1 MPTNQRL
8 DYIDMAK
15 GSAIALM
22 VFGHTF
28 STYQNTPIMVWIYSF
43 HMPLFFLTTGIL
55 YGVKEKK
62 RSRQIFKLKSKIF
75 TLLLPF
81 FVWSTLYQLFI
92 SILAILGGAPAKATL
107 LSNMKVVIQ
116 LQGNAMWFLPAMF
129 LSTFFFFLT
138 VRNRVLNIITSCLLF
153 IAGIIVPEY
162 NCYLSAILRAF
173 IGAVFIA
180 LGFYGYKFFTKEV
193 KNWQLV
199 CLFVISLFTIFMNGL
214 VSIAS
219 RDYNNPFLYIFNG
232 FIGTLIVYQMA
243 MRMRQIKTISGILK
257 YWGENSIKVLC
268 FHGFVIQIIR
278 LFDYKLLGDLLPRL
292 GIFEGIVFAILVM
305 AILTILMPVFNKF
318 FYWSFGSQNKNRE
331 YCNND

>member
-1 MPTNQRL
+1 M
-8 DYIDMAK
+8 D
-15 GSAIALM
+15 
-22 VFGHTF
+22 
-28 STYQNTPIMVWIYSF
+28 
-43 HMPLFFLTTGIL
+43 LFFSYAPFLFD
-55 YGVKEKK
+55 YGYFIWGKREK

-116 LQGNAMWFLPAMF
+116 LQGNTMWFLPAMF

-243 MRMRQIKTISGILK
+243 MRMRQIKIISEILK
-257 YWGENSIKVLC
+257 YWGENSIKILC
-268 FHGFVIQIIR
+268 LHSFVIQIIR
-278 LFDYKLLGDLLPRL
+278 LFDYKLLGNLLPRL

-318 FYWSFGSQNKNRE
+318 FYWSFGIQNKNRE
-331 YCNND
+331 

>member
-1 MPTNQRL
+1 MSINQRL

-15 GSAIALM
+15 GFAIALM

-43 HMPLFFLTTGIL
+43 HIPLFFLTTGVL
-55 YGVKEKK
+55 YGIKEEKGVNQ
-62 RSRQIFKLKSKIF
+62 RFKLKSKIL

-92 SILAILGGAPAKATL
+92 SILAILGGAPVKVTL
-107 LSNMKVVIQ
+107 LSNIKVVIQ

-129 LSTFFFFLT
+129 LAIFFFFLT
-138 VRNRVLNIITSCLLF
+138 VRNRALNIITSGLF
-153 IAGIIVPEY
+153 FIVGIIVPEC

-180 LGFYGYKFFTKEV
+180 LGFYGYKFYTK
-193 KNWQLV
+193 KIKKWQLL

-232 FIGTLIVYQMA
+232 CIGTLIIYQMA
-243 MRMRQIKTISGILK
+243 MRMRKIKNISGILK

-268 FHGFVIQIIR
+268 LHGFVIQIIR
-278 LFDYKLLGDLLPRL
+278 LLDYKLLGNLLPRF
-292 GIFEGIVFAILVM
+292 GIFEGIVFTTLIM
-305 AILTILMPVFNKF
+305 AILTMLMPVVNKF
-318 FYWSFGSQNKNRE
+318 FNWSFGIQNKNRE
-331 YCNND
+331 

>member
-1 MPTNQRL
+1 MSTNQRL

-15 GSAIALM
+15 GFAIALM

-43 HMPLFFLTTGIL
+43 HMPLFFLTTGVL
-55 YGVKEKK
+55 YGIKEEKGANQ
-62 RSRQIFKLKSKIF
+62 RFKLKSKIL

-92 SILAILGGAPAKATL
+92 SILAILGGAPAKVTL

-153 IAGIIVPEY
+153 IAGIIVPDY

-180 LGFYGYKFFTKEV
+180 FGFYGYKFFTKEV

-219 RDYNNPFLYIFNG
+219 RNYNNPFLYVFNG
-232 FIGTLIVYQMA
+232 CIGTLIIYQMA
-243 MRMRQIKTISGILK
+243 MRMRKIKIISGILR

-268 FHGFVIQIIR
+268 LHSFVVQIIR

-292 GIFEGIVFAILVM
+292 GIFEGIVFAILIM

-318 FYWSFGSQNKNRE
+318 FYWSFGSQNKKRE
-331 YCNND
+331 

>member
-1 MPTNQRL
+1 
-8 DYIDMAK
+8 MAK
-15 GSAIALM
+15 GFAIALM

-43 HMPLFFLTTGIL
+43 HMPLFFLTTGVL
-55 YGVKEKK
+55 YGIKEEKGANQ
-62 RSRQIFKLKSKIF
+62 RFKLKSKIL

-92 SILAILGGAPAKATL
+92 SVLAILGGAPAKVTL

-153 IAGIIVPEY
+153 IAGIIVPDY

-180 LGFYGYKFFTKEV
+180 FGFYGYKFFTKEV

-219 RDYNNPFLYIFNG
+219 RNYNNPFLYVFNG
-232 FIGTLIVYQMA
+232 CIGTLIIYQMA
-243 MRMRQIKTISGILK
+243 MRMRKIKIISGILR

-268 FHGFVIQIIR
+268 LHSFVVQIIR

-292 GIFEGIVFAILVM
+292 GIFEGIVFAILIM

-318 FYWSFGSQNKNRE
+318 FYWSFGSQNKKRE
-331 YCNND
+331 

>member
-1 MPTNQRL
+1 M
-8 DYIDMAK
+8 D
-15 GSAIALM
+15 
-22 VFGHTF
+22 
-28 STYQNTPIMVWIYSF
+28 
-43 HMPLFFLTTGIL
+43 LFFSYAPFLFD
-55 YGVKEKK
+55 YGYFIWGKREK

-116 LQGNAMWFLPAMF
+116 LQGNTMWFLPAMF

-199 CLFVISLFTIFMNGL
+199 
-214 VSIAS
+214 
-219 RDYNNPFLYIFNG
+219 
-232 FIGTLIVYQMA
+232 
-243 MRMRQIKTISGILK
+243 
-257 YWGENSIKVLC
+257 
-268 FHGFVIQIIR
+268 
-278 LFDYKLLGDLLPRL
+278 
-292 GIFEGIVFAILVM
+292 
-305 AILTILMPVFNKF
+305 
-318 FYWSFGSQNKNRE
+318 
-331 YCNND
+331 